1 MHVDIGRMEYTT
13 RRLTRPLFQKVQIR
27 EGKMPREMWNDR
39 IENQIKRELD
49 YKTICV
55 YIFFNSYY

>member
-39 IENQIKRELD
+39 IEN
-49 YKTICV
+49 
-55 YIFFNSYY
+55 